1 MASSLVHFAGPGCV
15 VEYLEGN
22 AVQIALVTEEAG
34 GRVRLFLPNR
44 REARLQQTRL
54 LPWLGPQLA
63 ANMGKEEAVKALE
76 AHKAR
81 REELAAAVPA
91 LEVWDLA
98 QGEVD
103 IAPAQWFAELFVS
116 EPDVDQIAAYGRA
129 LLQCKTHFRFQ
140 PPDFQIYT
148 AEDVERRM
156 GEKKVRE
163 EREAMIS
170 GGAQFFR
177 TLWEAAGRRA
187 LADLKDM
194 PAEPVATR
202 LRELLLTLVANPD
215 DADAAPLWQMLTK
228 GLPDVPHLPL
238 QLLMAWGVLPPHHNF
253 WLNRAGYDAGDDWW
267 QAEQEQV
274 KALATPDLGALPA
287 CEIPFVSIDSPTTR
301 DIDDSFFVE
310 KTADGY
316 VLTLALACPALFW
329 PFGSALD
336 RLVLHRGTSIY
347 LPEGTLHMLPGT
359 LGVDGYSLLAGQE
372 RPALVVRMPISGEGN
387 LGDCDISLA
396 RVRLAA
402 NLNYGDCEDVLEAR
416 ACEDNPA
423 LPFAEQLRLAD
434 ALAVLRRDAR
444 IRDGAVIMERP
455 DQDIELSGE
464 GWDTKVD
471 VQPTPAHDRAN
482 LLVAEGMIAASAA
495 VALWAASREI
505 PMLHRTQDVALPPEY
520 AGIWRT
526 PHDMTRIMRALA
538 PSALEVQARPH
549 AALAL
554 PDYTPVT
561 SPLRRYPD
569 LVNEAQ
575 ILAFLANDAPR
586 WSREQLE
593 QLLLQNL
600 NPALEAAGQV
610 QRFRPRYWKLLF
622 FRQQGDKKWW
632 PATITEENEHTVSVS
647 LTDQGLFVRGKRRFF
662 DERAYPGMAVQV
674 RIGKVY
680 PLLNEIQVLEAI
692 SEE

>member
-1 MASSLVHFAGPGCV
+1 MASQVHYAGPGCV

-22 AVQIALVTEEAG
+22 AIQIALVTEEAG
-34 GRVRLFLPNR
+34 GRVRLLLPNR
-44 REARLQQTRL
+44 REARLPQARL
-54 LPWLGPQLA
+54 LPWLGPLLKA
-63 ANMGKEEAVKALE
+63 DMGKEEAVKALE
-76 AHKAR
+76 ACKATR
-81 REELAAAVPA
+81 DAIAGGIVP
-91 LEVWDLA
+91 LDVWELA

-103 IAPAQWFAELFVS
+103 MAPARWFAELFTS
-116 EPDVDQIAAYGRA
+116 DPDVDHVAAYGRA

-140 PPDFQIYT
+140 PPDFQVFT
-148 AEDVERRM
+148 AEEVEKRLA
-156 GEKKVRE
+156 EKKVRE
-163 EREAMIS
+163 DREAMIS

-194 PAEPVATR
+194 PPEPVATR
-202 LRELLLTLVANPD
+202 LRELLLTLMANPE

-238 QLLMAWGVLPPHHNF
+238 QLLMAWGVVPPHHNF
-253 WLNRAGYDAGDDWW
+253 WLNRAGYAAGDDWW
-267 QAEQEQV
+267 QPEAAAV
-274 KALATPDLGALPA
+274 KELAAPDLSALPL
-287 CEIPFVSIDSPTTR
+287 CDTPFVSIDSPTTR
-301 DIDDSFFVE
+301 DIDDSFHIE
-310 KTADGY
+310 QTGDGF
-316 VLTLALACPALFW
+316 VLTLALACPALVW
-329 PFGSALD
+329 PFGSSLD
-336 RLVLHRGTSIY
+336 KLVLHRGTSIY

-372 RPALVVRMPISGEGN
+372 RPALVVRMPIDADGQ
-387 LGDCDISLA
+387 LGQCDITLA

-402 NLNYGDCEDVLEAR
+402 NLNYGDCEDVLEGR
-416 ACEDNPA
+416 ASADNPA
-423 LPFAEQLRLAD
+423 APFAAQLELAD

-455 DQDIELSGE
+455 DQDITLSGE

-471 VQPTPAHDRAN
+471 VQATPAHDRSN

-495 VALWAASREI
+495 VAQWAAERGI
-505 PMLHRTQDVALPPEY
+505 AMLHRTQDVALPPDY
-520 AGIWRT
+520 AGIWNA

-538 PSALEVQARPH
+538 PSVLEVQARPH

-575 ILAFLANDAPR
+575 VLAFLTTGAPR
-586 WSREQLE
+586 WDREALE
-593 QLLLQNL
+593 QLLTQSL
-600 NPALEAAGQV
+600 NPALDAAGQV

-622 FRQQGDKKWW
+622 FRQLGDKKWW
-632 PATITEENEHTVSVS
+632 PGVITEENEHTVSVS
-647 LTDQGLFVRGKRRFF
+647 LVDQGLFVRGKRRFF